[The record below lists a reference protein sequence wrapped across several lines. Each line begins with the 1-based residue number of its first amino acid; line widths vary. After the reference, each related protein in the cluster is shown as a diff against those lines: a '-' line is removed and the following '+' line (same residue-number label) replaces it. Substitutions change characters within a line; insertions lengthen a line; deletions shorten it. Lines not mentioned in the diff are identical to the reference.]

1 MQELQDQQ
9 AKELA
14 DLKAHYDSVTTSDLD
29 ALQQLRAEVVDLTR
43 KEAAASRSVLQL
55 TAQNKSLHE
64 PLAQVRD
71 LAA

>member
-14 DLKAHYDSVTTSDLD
+14 GMKAHYDSVTTSNLD
-29 ALQQLRAEVVDLTR
+29 ALQQLRAELVDLTR
-43 KEAAASRSVLQL
+43 KEAAASRSLLQL

-64 PLAQVRD
+64 PLVQV
-71 LAA
+71 